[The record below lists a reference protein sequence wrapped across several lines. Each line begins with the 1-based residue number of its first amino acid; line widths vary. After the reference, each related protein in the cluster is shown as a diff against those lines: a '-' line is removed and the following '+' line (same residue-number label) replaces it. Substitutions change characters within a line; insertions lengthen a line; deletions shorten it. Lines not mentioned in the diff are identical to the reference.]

1 MIIVTD
7 QLLARHVQRV
17 HELCAASIRA
27 LTGRASLRFRGSRL
41 HDKDGLLPLYAPH
54 LHPSIERDEIPAFRG
69 AADAYSLRLILSD
82 EVLHRQLCP
91 QEAVE
96 RLIFDLLEQFRV
108 ESLVPEAYMG
118 MRGNLQHCFEQWA
131 LAYQGAGFIETVHG
145 MTLFAL
151 AHTCRSK
158 VTGDAM
164 DDDTAEKIESSRAKI
179 VASAG
184 AALQALRRARHDQ
197 KSYSGHSREIAK
209 AVAQMMLSVQGD
221 TEDHSVQ
228 GQSVELAA
236 FALLDAKDSDEP
248 MAIASAGNSKVLSD
262 AADGY
267 RVFTTK
273 YDVEKNSV
281 DLVRSEQLNEFR
293 LKLDAHIAGLGINVQ
308 RLARQLRAL
317 LSTPRRDGWNAAQ
330 DEGYLDGRRL
340 AQLIA
345 SPTETRVFK
354 SEREIQHA
362 DCALTFLVDCSGSM
376 KSHIEQVA
384 ALLDV
389 FTRALDMAEVE
400 CEVLGF
406 TTSAWT
412 GGKAQKDWLKAGKPA
427 HPGRLNEA
435 AHIIFKSADVSWRR
449 ARSSIAA
456 LLKSEI
462 FREGID
468 GEAVLWAEKRLEKS
482 DANRK
487 ILVVISDGSP
497 MDSATNLA
505 NDAHYLDHHLRDVV
519 QSIEARSN
527 ISIVG
532 VGVGLD
538 MSPYYRKSHVLDLV
552 NASANQS
559 IREIIDLL

>member
-1 MIIVTD
+1 MIIAND
-7 QLLARHVQRV
+7 QLRARHEQRV

-27 LTGRASLRFRGSRL
+27 LTGQVSLRFRGPRL
-41 HDKDGLLPLYAPH
+41 HDKDGLLPLFAPH
-54 LHPSIERDEIPAFRG
+54 LHPSIERDDFASFRG
-69 AADAYSLRLILSD
+69 AADAYSLRLIVSD
-82 EVLHRQLCP
+82 AVLHRELYP
-91 QEAVE
+91 QDAVE

-108 ESLVPEAYMG
+108 ESLVPEAYTG
-118 MRGNLQHCFEQWA
+118 LRGNLQHCFEQWS
-131 LAYQGAGFIETVHG
+131 LAFQGAGFTETVHG

-151 AHTCRSK
+151 AQTCRSK

-184 AALQALRRARHDQ
+184 AALQSLRRARHDQ
-197 KSYSGHSREIAK
+197 QRYAEYALEVAK
-209 AVAQMMLSVQGD
+209 AVAQMMISAQADNVEQ
-221 TEDHSVQ
+221 SVQ
-228 GQSVELAA
+228 GQSIELAA
-236 FALLDAKDSDEP
+236 FALLDGKESDEP
-248 MAIASAGNSKVLSD
+248 VASATAGTSKVLSE
-262 AADGY
+262 AEEGY
-267 RVFTTK
+267 RVFTTH
-273 YDVEKNSV
+273 YDIERNSV
-281 DLVRSEQLNEFR
+281 DLVRLEQLNEFR
-293 LKLDAHIAGLGINVQ
+293 QRLDAHIGGLGINVQ

-317 LSTPRRDGWNAAQ
+317 LSRPSRDGWNAAQ

-345 SPTETRVFK
+345 SPTETRIFK
-354 SEREIQHA
+354 NERQILHA

-376 KSHIEQVA
+376 KAHIEQVA

-412 GGKAQKDWLKAGKPA
+412 GGRAQKDWVKAGKPA

-449 ARSSIAA
+449 ARPSIAA

-468 GEAVLWAEKRLEKS
+468 GEAVLWAEKRLAKS

-519 QSIEARSN
+519 QSIEARST

>member
-1 MIIVTD
+1 MIVVND
-7 QLLARHVQRV
+7 QLRARHVQRV

-27 LTGRASLRFRGSRL
+27 LTGQTSLRFRGPRL
-41 HDKDGLLPLYAPH
+41 HDKDGLLPLFAPH
-54 LHPSIERDEIPAFRG
+54 LHPSIERDDFHAFRG
-69 AADAYSLRLILSD
+69 AADAYSLRLMLSD
-82 EVLHRQLCP
+82 AVLHRELSP
-91 QEAVE
+91 QDAVE
-96 RLIFDLLEQFRV
+96 RLVFDLLEQFRV
-108 ESLVPEAYMG
+108 ESLVPEAYAG
-118 MRGNLQHCFEQWA
+118 LQGNLRHCFEQWA
-131 LAYQGAGFIETVHG
+131 LAYQGAGFLETVHG

-151 AHTCRSK
+151 AQTCRSK

-179 VASAG
+179 VACVG
-184 AALQALRRARHDQ
+184 LALQSLRRSRHNQ
-197 KSYSGHSREIAK
+197 RRYAEHSREVAK
-209 AVAQMMLSVQGD
+209 AVAQLMISSAGD
-221 TEDHSVQ
+221 NVEQSVQ
-228 GQSVELAA
+228 GQSIELVA
-236 FALLDAKDSDEP
+236 FALLDGKESDEP
-248 MAIASAGNSKVLSD
+248 VASATAGNSKVLGD
-262 AADGY
+262 AEEGY
-267 RVFTTK
+267 RIFTTQ
-273 YDVEKNSV
+273 YDVEKNSA
-281 DLVRSEQLNEFR
+281 DLVRVEQLNEFR
-293 LKLDAHIAGLGINVQ
+293 SKLDAHIAGLGINVQ

-345 SPTETRVFK
+345 SPTETRIFK

-376 KSHIEQVA
+376 KAHIEQVA

-412 GGKAQKDWLKAGKPA
+412 GGRAQKDWLKAGKPA

-435 AHIIFKSADVSWRR
+435 AQIIFKSADVSWRR

-462 FREGID
+462 FREGVD
-468 GEAVLWAEKRLEKS
+468 GEAVLWAEKRLAKS

>member
-1 MIIVTD
+1 L
-7 QLLARHVQRV
+7 QL
-17 HELCAASIRA
+17 
-27 LTGRASLRFRGSRL
+27 
-41 HDKDGLLPLYAPH
+41 
-54 LHPSIERDEIPAFRG
+54 
-69 AADAYSLRLILSD
+69 
-82 EVLHRQLCP
+82 
-91 QEAVE
+91 
-96 RLIFDLLEQFRV
+96 
-108 ESLVPEAYMG
+108 
-118 MRGNLQHCFEQWA
+118 
-131 LAYQGAGFIETVHG
+131 
-145 MTLFAL
+145 
-151 AHTCRSK
+151 
-158 VTGDAM
+158 
-164 DDDTAEKIESSRAKI
+164 
-179 VASAG
+179 
-184 AALQALRRARHDQ
+184 LRRARHDQ
-197 KSYSGHSREIAK
+197 QRYAEYALEVAK
-209 AVAQMMLSVQGD
+209 AVAQMMVSAQGD
-221 TEDHSVQ
+221 NDEKRLQ
-228 GQSVELAA
+228 GQSIELAA
-236 FALLDAKDSDEP
+236 FALLDGNESDEP
-248 MAIASAGNSKVLSD
+248 IASAKAGNSKVLSE
-262 AADGY
+262 AEEGY
-267 RVFTTK
+267 RVFTTQ
-273 YDVEKNSV
+273 YDIEKNSV
-281 DLVRSEQLNEFR
+281 DLVRQEQLNEFR
-293 LKLDAHIAGLGINVQ
+293 LRLDAHIAGLGINVQ

-345 SPTETRVFK
+345 SPTETRIFK
-354 SEREIQHA
+354 NERRMLHA

-376 KSHIEQVA
+376 KAHIEQVA

-412 GGKAQKDWLKAGKPA
+412 GGRAQKDWVKAGKPA

-435 AHIIFKSADVSWRR
+435 AHIIFKGADVSWRR
-449 ARSSIAA
+449 ARPSIAA

-468 GEAVLWAEKRLEKS
+468 GEAVLWAEKRLATSEAS
-482 DANRK
+482 RK